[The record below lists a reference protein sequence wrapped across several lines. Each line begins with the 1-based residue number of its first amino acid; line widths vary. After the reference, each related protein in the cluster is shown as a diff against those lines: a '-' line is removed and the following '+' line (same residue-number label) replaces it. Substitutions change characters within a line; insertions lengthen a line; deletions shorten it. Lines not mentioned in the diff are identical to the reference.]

1 MLLVAGQRHH
11 RKGGGRIKKLNST
24 RGETLVETLVS
35 ILIIV
40 LTFVFL
46 TTAAVSA
53 AKINAKVR
61 SADISFHYSS
71 AVSNGTAAL
80 TASGGGTR
88 SGRTTVQVYED
99 NGCLYYEEVAP

>member
-1 MLLVAGQRHH
+1 M
-11 RKGGGRIKKLNST
+11 
-24 RGETLVETLVS
+24 
-35 ILIIV
+35 
-40 LTFVFL
+40 TFVFL

-53 AKINAKVR
+53 AKLNAKVR

-99 NGCLYYEEVAP
+99 NGCLYYEEVTP

>member
-1 MLLVAGQRHH
+1 M
-11 RKGGGRIKKLNST
+11 
-24 RGETLVETLVS
+24 
-35 ILIIV
+35 
-40 LTFVFL
+40 FL

-80 TASGGGTR
+80 TVSGGTR

-99 NGCLYYEEVAP
+99 NGCLYYKEVTP

>member
-1 MLLVAGQRHH
+1 M
-11 RKGGGRIKKLNST
+11 
-24 RGETLVETLVS
+24 
-35 ILIIV
+35 
-40 LTFVFL
+40 FL

-71 AVSNGTAAL
+71 AVSNDTAAL

-88 SGRTTVQVYED
+88 SGRTAVSLYEN
-99 NGCLYYEEVAP
+99 NGYLYYTREDTP

>member
-1 MLLVAGQRHH
+1 M
-11 RKGGGRIKKLNST
+11 
-24 RGETLVETLVS
+24 
-35 ILIIV
+35 
-40 LTFVFL
+40 FL

-71 AVSNGTAAL
+71 AVSNDTAL

-88 SGRTTVQVYED
+88 SGRTTVQVYEN
-99 NGCLYYEEVAP
+99 NGCLYYEEVTP

>member
-1 MLLVAGQRHH
+1 M
-11 RKGGGRIKKLNST
+11 
-24 RGETLVETLVS
+24 
-35 ILIIV
+35 
-40 LTFVFL
+40 TFVFL

-80 TASGGGTR
+80 TSGGGTR
-88 SGRTTVQVYED
+88 SGRTTVQVYEY
-99 NGCLYYEEVAP
+99 NGCLYYEEVTP

>member
-1 MLLVAGQRHH
+1 M
-11 RKGGGRIKKLNST
+11 
-24 RGETLVETLVS
+24 
-35 ILIIV
+35 
-40 LTFVFL
+40 FL

-61 SADISFHYSS
+61 SADISFHYSPLQQRG
-71 AVSNGTAAL
+71 VERHRAAL

-99 NGCLYYEEVAP
+99 NGCLYYEEVTP

>member
-1 MLLVAGQRHH
+1 M
-11 RKGGGRIKKLNST
+11 
-24 RGETLVETLVS
+24 
-35 ILIIV
+35 
-40 LTFVFL
+40 TFVFL

-61 SADISFHYSS
+61 STDISCHYSS

-88 SGRTTVQVYED
+88 SGHTTVQVYED
-99 NGCLYYEEVAP
+99 NGCLYYEEVTP

>member
-1 MLLVAGQRHH
+1 M
-11 RKGGGRIKKLNST
+11 
-24 RGETLVETLVS
+24 
-35 ILIIV
+35 
-40 LTFVFL
+40 TFVFL

-61 SADISFHYSS
+61 SADISFHYSN
-71 AVSNGTAAL
+71 AVSNDTAAL

>member
-1 MLLVAGQRHH
+1 MPLPQLFCDTQPCRFRVLYTRHRHIQFPKGAG
-11 RKGGGRIKKLNST
+11 
-24 RGETLVETLVS
+24 
-35 ILIIV
+35 
-40 LTFVFL
+40 
-46 TTAAVSA
+46 
-53 AKINAKVR
+53 KVR

-71 AVSNGTAAL
+71 AVSNSTTAL

>member
-1 MLLVAGQRHH
+1 M
-11 RKGGGRIKKLNST
+11 
-24 RGETLVETLVS
+24 
-35 ILIIV
+35 
-40 LTFVFL
+40 FL

-80 TASGGGTR
+80 TASGG
-88 SGRTTVQVYED
+88 RTTVQVYED
-99 NGCLYYEEVAP
+99 NGCLYYEEVTP

>member
-1 MLLVAGQRHH
+1 M
-11 RKGGGRIKKLNST
+11 
-24 RGETLVETLVS
+24 
-35 ILIIV
+35 
-40 LTFVFL
+40 FL

-71 AVSNGTAAL
+71 AVSNG
-80 TASGGGTR
+80 

-99 NGCLYYEEVAP
+99 NGCLYYEEVTP

>member
-1 MLLVAGQRHH
+1 M
-11 RKGGGRIKKLNST
+11 
-24 RGETLVETLVS
+24 
-35 ILIIV
+35 
-40 LTFVFL
+40 FL

-80 TASGGGTR
+80 TASG
-88 SGRTTVQVYED
+88 RTTVQVYED
-99 NGCLYYEEVAP
+99 NGCLYYEEVTP

>member
-1 MLLVAGQRHH
+1 M
-11 RKGGGRIKKLNST
+11 
-24 RGETLVETLVS
+24 
-35 ILIIV
+35 
-40 LTFVFL
+40 FL

-80 TASGGGTR
+80 TASGGG
-88 SGRTTVQVYED
+88 RTTVQVYED
-99 NGCLYYEEVAP
+99 NGCLYYEEVTP

>member
-1 MLLVAGQRHH
+1 M
-11 RKGGGRIKKLNST
+11 
-24 RGETLVETLVS
+24 
-35 ILIIV
+35 
-40 LTFVFL
+40 FL

-80 TASGGGTR
+80 TASGGTR

>member
-1 MLLVAGQRHH
+1 M
-11 RKGGGRIKKLNST
+11 
-24 RGETLVETLVS
+24 
-35 ILIIV
+35 
-40 LTFVFL
+40 TFVFL

-61 SADISFHYSS
+61 SADISFHSSS

-99 NGCLYYEEVAP
+99 NGCLYYEEVTP

>member
-1 MLLVAGQRHH
+1 MDAMADFLRQAARDNG
-11 RKGGGRIKKLNST
+11 IP
-24 RGETLVETLVS
+24 
-35 ILIIV
+35 
-40 LTFVFL
+40 L

-71 AVSNGTAAL
+71 AVSNSTTAL

>member
-1 MLLVAGQRHH
+1 M
-11 RKGGGRIKKLNST
+11 
-24 RGETLVETLVS
+24 
-35 ILIIV
+35 
-40 LTFVFL
+40 FL

-71 AVSNGTAAL
+71 AVSNSTTAL
-80 TASGGGTR
+80 TASGGTR

>member
-1 MLLVAGQRHH
+1 M
-11 RKGGGRIKKLNST
+11 
-24 RGETLVETLVS
+24 
-35 ILIIV
+35 
-40 LTFVFL
+40 FL
-46 TTAAVSA
+46 TTAVSA

-88 SGRTTVQVYED
+88 SGRTTVQVYE
-99 NGCLYYEEVAP
+99 ETAASITRRSRHEQAS

>member
-1 MLLVAGQRHH
+1 M
-11 RKGGGRIKKLNST
+11 
-24 RGETLVETLVS
+24 
-35 ILIIV
+35 
-40 LTFVFL
+40 FL

-61 SADISFHYSS
+61 SADISFHYSN

-80 TASGGGTR
+80 TASGGTR

-99 NGCLYYEEVAP
+99 NGCLYYEEVMP

>member
-1 MLLVAGQRHH
+1 M
-11 RKGGGRIKKLNST
+11 
-24 RGETLVETLVS
+24 
-35 ILIIV
+35 
-40 LTFVFL
+40 FL

-61 SADISFHYSS
+61 SADISFHYR
-71 AVSNGTAAL
+71 AVSNDTAAL

-99 NGCLYYEEVAP
+99 NGCLYYEEVTP